1 MYDILVYLFETY
13 YTPQACPKAEVLAS
27 KLAAVGFE
35 HDDIDEALGWLRD
48 LAAATE
54 QCQALTPTRGTEHTA
69 CRVYTP
75 EEYQTLGTEA
85 IGFIVFLENSGV
97 LPPALREILIECAQ
111 SVHAVPL
118 SLSEIKVIALMV
130 LWSQEAEVDHLIFEE
145 LLADDN
151 ERPSH

>member
-27 KLAAVGFE
+27 KLAAAGFE
-35 HDDIDEALGWLRD
+35 HDDIDDALAWLRQ

-54 QCQALTPTRGTEHTA
+54 QCQALPPASETGYAAQRIYTEQ
-69 CRVYTP
+69 
-75 EEYQTLGTEA
+75 EYQTLGGEA

-111 SVHAVPL
+111 AAHAAPL

-145 LLADDN
+145 LLADDG

>member
-13 YTPQACPKAEVLAS
+13 YTPEACPKAEVLAS
-27 KLAAVGFE
+27 KLAAAGFE
-35 HDDIDEALGWLRD
+35 HEDIDDALAWLRE

-54 QCQALTPTRGTEHTA
+54 QCQDLTPARDTEHA
-69 CRVYTP
+69 AHRVYTDQ
-75 EEYQTLGTEA
+75 EYQTLGSEA
-85 IGFIVFLENSGV
+85 IGFIIFLESSGV

-111 SVHAVPL
+111 ATHATPL

-145 LLADDN
+145 LLADDS

>member
-27 KLAAVGFE
+27 KLAAAGFE
-35 HDDIDEALGWLRD
+35 HEDIDDALAWLRQ

-54 QCQALTPTRGTEHTA
+54 QCQVLSPAQTSGHTA
-69 CRVYTP
+69 LRIYTDQ
-75 EEYQTLGTEA
+75 EYQALGAEA

-97 LPPALREILIECAQ
+97 LPPALRELLIECAQ
-111 SVHAVPL
+111 AAHAAPL
-118 SLSEIKVIALMV
+118 TLSEIKVIALMV

-145 LLADDN
+145 LLADDS